1 MGNAQSSKT
10 AASGDIVI
18 LGVNLNTVNYWYVF
32 YILFSIVVVAGGSYS
47 LYSSETLGKTII
59 YAVGA
64 SLVMVFFGMRWFGN
78 IPTKS
83 NIWPPTINMCPDYL
97 TYNGTGCV
105 DYLGVSSINGG
116 FTKSTNTTPKY
127 FTSTDPQSSTA
138 IKATSATVNEAIS
151 AGNTVRLQAICNAC
165 SNGGLTWEGIYDG
178 DSCVVL
184 NRFQATKQFA
194 AANKCKP

>member
-47 LYSSETLGKTII
+47 LYSAESLGKTII

-78 IPTKS
+78 IPAKS
-83 NIWPPTINMCPDYL
+83 NVWPPTINTCPDYL
-97 TYNGTGCV
+97 THNGTGCV
-105 DYLGVSSINGG
+105 DYLGVTSKVGG
-116 FTKSTNTTPKY
+116 FQKSTKTTPIY
-127 FTSTDPQSSTA
+127 FGGTGTPGLFTST
-138 IKATSATVNEAIS
+138 TVNAAIT
-151 AGNTVRLQAICNAC
+151 AGDTARLQLICNSC

-178 DSCVVL
+178 DTCVVL
-184 NRFQATKQFA
+184 NRFQAAKEFA
-194 AANKCKP
+194 KVNKCTP

>member
-32 YILFSIVVVAGGSYS
+32 YILFSIAVVAGGSYS
-47 LYSSETLGKTII
+47 LYSSATLGKTII

-78 IPTKS
+78 IPEKS
-83 NIWPPTINMCPDYL
+83 NVWPPTINTCPDYL
-97 TYNGTGCV
+97 THNGTGCV
-105 DYLGVSSINGG
+105 DYLGVSSQVGG
-116 FTKSTNTTPKY
+116 FPKSTKTTVQYFGGSTTPGPY
-127 FTSTDPQSSTA
+127 TSTTVNTA
-138 IKATSATVNEAIS
+138 ITAADT
-151 AGNTVRLQAICNAC
+151 GRLQAICDAC
-165 SNGGLTWEGIYDG
+165 SSGGLTWEGIYDG
-178 DSCVVL
+178 DTCLVL

-194 AANKCKP
+194 KATKCTP

>member
-18 LGVNLNTVNYWYVF
+18 LGVNLNTVNYSYVF

-47 LYSSETLGKTII
+47 LYSAESLGKTII

-78 IPTKS
+78 IPAKS
-83 NIWPPTINMCPDYL
+83 NVWPPTINTCPDYL
-97 TYNGTGCV
+97 THNGTGCV
-105 DYLGVSSINGG
+105 DYLGVTSKVGG
-116 FTKSTNTTPKY
+116 FLKSTKTTPTY
-127 FTSTDPQSSTA
+127 FGGTGTPGLFTST
-138 IKATSATVNEAIS
+138 TVNAAIT
-151 AGNTVRLQAICNAC
+151 AGDTARLQLICDAC

-178 DSCVVL
+178 DTCVVL
-184 NRFQATKQFA
+184 NRFQAAKEFA
-194 AANKCKP
+194 KVNKCTP

>member
-78 IPTKS
+78 IPAKS
-83 NIWPPTINMCPDYL
+83 NVWPPTINTCPDYL
-97 TYNGTGCV
+97 THNGTGCV
-105 DYLGVSSINGG
+105 DYLGVSSKVGG
-116 FTKSTNTTPKY
+116 FAKSTKTTVQYFGGSQAPGP
-127 FTSTDPQSSTA
+127 FTSTTVNTA
-138 IKATSATVNEAIS
+138 IR
-151 AGNTVRLQAICNAC
+151 AGDTGRLQEICNAC

-178 DSCVVL
+178 DTCIVL
-184 NRFQATKQFA
+184 NRFQATKEFIKD
-194 AANKCKP
+194 NKCTP